1 MDGGGF
7 HTSVLDHQS
16 KAGTMRQPAAALG
29 EQGPQGQQGQQET
42 EQETEQEQEQRAKS
56 SQRRSSTSRVY
67 EARLHGV
74 PGLSTLTSDHSPPLP
89 TTTPQAAAIPPSR
102 HY

>member
-1 MDGGGF
+1 
-7 HTSVLDHQS
+7 VLDHQS

-29 EQGPQGQQGQQET
+29 EQGQQGQQGQQLSKRVET
-42 EQETEQEQEQRAKS
+42 ERAKS
-56 SQRRSSTSRVY
+56 SQRRSRVY

-74 PGLSTLTSDHSPPLP
+74 PGIPVRYCMNWSRRPTLHHSPPLP
-89 TTTPQAAAIPPSR
+89 TTPQAAASPSSR